1 MKPRW
6 GNIAFS
12 LECERW
18 CITNLWLSPSVSQSE
33 EGGMKIATQGR
44 ACKITTIQAVAWPQA
59 TSVRGFRSIGV
70 QHGSAGTLIRGKTC
84 ADFPFGW
91 VVHSWFGWVG
101 GGRKTLQRVK
111 HHHGLHWE
119 GTWRNALKQVVC
131 QKVASPIPKTHI
143 NLFYPKINGLLFPPE
158 TGQNNGFSNGG
169 LKTGETFFFPVPFNI
184 PAPTYSLNQV
194 PLPSGKGILGSCLHV
209 WG

>member
-1 MKPRW
+1 
-6 GNIAFS
+6 
-12 LECERW
+12 
-18 CITNLWLSPSVSQSE
+18 
-33 EGGMKIATQGR
+33 MKIATQGR

-111 HHHGLHWE
+111 HHHGL
-119 GTWRNALKQVVC
+119 R
-131 QKVASPIPKTHI
+131 
-143 NLFYPKINGLLFPPE
+143 
-158 TGQNNGFSNGG
+158 
-169 LKTGETFFFPVPFNI
+169 
-184 PAPTYSLNQV
+184 
-194 PLPSGKGILGSCLHV
+194 
-209 WG
+209 